1 MPNETNES
9 DLDKQLLQG
18 MLNDF
23 LKEAEDLLDQLNLN
37 LIQLETAPD
46 DEALL
51 GDIKRNVHTL
61 KGSSAFVELN
71 DISRVA
77 GLMETKTREAI
88 KGDYQMSAGV
98 IELFYMGLDM
108 LTELLA
114 ASDPSNTDAPTEP
127 IDIEPLVAQLEAI
140 PDVQIPETEEDQ
152 ATAEAET
159 EPPSTES
166 ESKSIQGDLS
176 ADFRELLNIYKQS
189 YDQLSILKHIVYS
202 SIYLTDPESLA
213 VLFSKQINQHMSV
226 ERNAV
231 WLVRRRSQVME
242 IARNGKLAP
251 LDQRRVLEIDS
262 SEVLQRVVEEQLVVW
277 PSSVMGVNDV
287 FPNYQSPTLFPIK
300 GRKKAYGFLIL
311 DPEEA
316 AEMEVYQ
323 FIGQF
328 AAMILKISK
337 LHQQVE
343 EQRAELDEMT
353 AILFKQNTYLSSLY
367 HVELELMTL
376 SDPIE
381 VSRVVADAVVNELE
395 ALSAVSF
402 LVNEKGDLMYKTAQ
416 SGEIE
421 DIGDLQ
427 LALESDSLFSKAF
440 QTGRMVTCQDYPDAL
455 TLGSNQLKSWIIFP
469 FKGQERIQGVLVVE
483 IEDLDLG
490 DSISILMN
498 FSGIVLDNLNLKQKV
513 SHVSDK

>member
-9 DLDKQLLQG
+9 DLDKQLLEG

-23 LKEAEDLLDQLNLN
+23 LKEAEELLDQLNLN

-46 DEALL
+46 DEVLL

-77 GLMETKTREAI
+77 ALMETKAQEAI
-88 KGDYQMSAGV
+88 KGDYEMSAGV
-98 IELFYMGLDM
+98 IDLFYKGLDM

-114 ASDPSNTDAPTEP
+114 ASDPTNTEAES
-127 IDIEPLVAQLEAI
+127 IDIELLIAQLEAI
-140 PDVQIPETEEDQ
+140 PDVQTSETEVDQ
-152 ATAEAET
+152 PVTEVEAAH
-159 EPPSTES
+159 PSRES
-166 ESKSIQGDLS
+166 GSRSIQGDLS

-189 YDQLSILKHIVYS
+189 YDQLSVLKHIVYS

-213 VLFSKQINQHMSV
+213 VLFSKQIDQHMSV

-231 WLVRRRSQVME
+231 WLVRRRTQVME
-242 IARNGKLAP
+242 IARNGKLVP
-251 LDQRRVLEIDS
+251 SDQRRVLEIES
-262 SEVLQRVVEEQLVVW
+262 SEVLQRVVDEQLVVW
-277 PSSVMGVNDV
+277 PSSVMGVNEV
-287 FPNYQSPTLFPIK
+287 FPKYQSPTLFPIK

-376 SDPIE
+376 SDPNE

-395 ALSAVSF
+395 AISAVSF
-402 LVNEKGDLMYKTAQ
+402 LVNEKGDLMEKTAQ

-427 LALESDSLFSKAF
+427 LPLESDSLFAKAF

-455 TLGSNQLKSWIIFP
+455 TLGSNQFTSWIIFP

-498 FSGIVLDNLNLKQKV
+498 FSGIVLDNLNLKRKV